1 MLCQNERCGLADLV
15 FLVLSHMHGNS
26 FQDLWKLLPST
37 AMGALL
43 LTTRRHLWKCS
54 DSGKEHSASTDYA
67 TMIDYVCLS
76 LIITLLFPPVDLQN
90 HLVLFT
96 HISQLQKENYNAYI
110 YITNGTSE
118 VQTEK
123 FVGHYSNQRV
133 KYCQLA
139 RLFVKTCEIKH
150 WMILCAVF
158 FSFPDSKRNLGI
170 YQVEVLRCG

>member
-1 MLCQNERCGLADLV
+1 MAIAFKISENYFHRLRW
-15 FLVLSHMHGNS
+15 VLSCWQLGGTYGSALIQAKSIAHLRTMR
-26 FQDLWKLLPST
+26 LWST
-37 AMGALL
+37 MSVY
-43 LTTRRHLWKCS
+43 LWS
-54 DSGKEHSASTDYA
+54 
-67 TMIDYVCLS
+67 S
-76 LIITLLFPPVDLQN
+76 LCCFLQLICRN

-118 VQTEK
+118 VQTAK

-150 WMILCAVF
+150 WTILCAVF
-158 FSFPDSKRNLGI
+158 FSFPDAKRNLGI